1 MVILIRNYIFM
12 KRINKIKMLSSII
25 LAAFATVSYAQ
36 PSFNFNEHAR
46 GRILVT
52 PQAGLSAAEFDT
64 ILKEHGG
71 KKHKLGQSNLHIVE
85 LDSVGS
91 EEAIVA
97 KLKKNPHVKFAELD
111 RKVQVHMVP
120 NDPYFGSEYHPTKV
134 GANIAWDTTQ
144 GAGVT
149 IAILDSGVDG
159 THPDLVPNLVPGYNF
174 YDNNTD
180 TSDVCGHGT
189 AVAGTAA
196 AVTNNGQGV
205 SGIAGQAK
213 IMPIRIAYF
222 DSAAGSCYG
231 YFSTITSGITYA
243 ADHGARI
250 ANVSYGSV
258 ATSSSILNAAQ
269 YMRSKGGLVF
279 VSAGN
284 SGALDSTAPTN
295 LLTVVAATD
304 QNDAKTSWSTYGDF
318 VTLSAPGAGIYTTS
332 RGGIYQQ
339 WNGTSFSSPLAA
351 GVGALVMA
359 ANPKLTNTQVENILY
374 TTAVDLG
381 TVGRDQIFGYGRV
394 NADAAVKA
402 AVAVQSPPPDTTPPV
417 VSITSPTA
425 SSTVS
430 GSVSIGVN
438 ATDNVGVSSVELHVN
453 GNVVAIDNSSPWGF
467 SWDSK
472 SVANG
477 MVNLSLVAF
486 DAAGNQASSSTV
498 SVNVA
503 NATVTPPVADT
514 TPPVVKIINPVAG
527 SVSGNVNVNV
537 NASDNSGAPGIT
549 QYLYI
554 DSKLVKTTIGS
565 TLAYSWNTRK
575 LALGYHTLTAI
586 AKDKAGNQARSDVQ
600 VKR

>member
-1 MVILIRNYIFM
+1 M